1 MARLEMA
8 FTIVNS
14 LGLHARPASQLVQ
27 IANRHKCEVHI
38 NKDSTSVNAKS
49 IMGVLTL
56 AAARGSKLSVICEG
70 EDAESAMTAM
80 GALIIAGFGE
90 K

>member
-1 MARLEMA
+1 VPRLEQT
-8 FTIVNS
+8 FGIVNS

-27 IANRHKCEVHI
+27 IANRHKCEVQI
-38 NKDSTSVNAKS
+38 IKDGTSVNAKS

-56 AAARGSKLSVICEG
+56 AAARGSRLTVVCDG
-70 EDAESAMTAM
+70 DDAESAMTAM
-80 GALIIAGFGE
+80 GALISAGFGE

>member
-1 MARLEMA
+1 VARLEQT
-8 FTIVNS
+8 FTIVNM

-27 IANRHKCEVHI
+27 IANRHQCEVHI
-38 NKDSTSVNAKS
+38 VKDGTSVNAKS

-56 AAARGSKLSVICEG
+56 AAARGSRLTVTCEG
-70 EDAESAMTAM
+70 DDAESAMAAM
-80 GALIIAGFGE
+80 GKLITAGFGE

>member
-1 MARLEMA
+1 VARLEQV

-14 LGLHARPASQLVQ
+14 LGLHARPASKLVQ
-27 IANRHKCEVHI
+27 IANRHKCEVQI
-38 NKDSTSVNAKS
+38 IKDGTSVNAKS

-56 AAARGSKLSVICEG
+56 AAARGTKLTVICEG
-70 EDAESAMTAM
+70 DDGESAMNAM
-80 GALIIAGFGE
+80 GALIAAGFGE

>member
-1 MARLEMA
+1 VARLEQI
-8 FTIVNS
+8 FSIVNS

-38 NKDSTSVNAKS
+38 VKDGTSVNAKS

-56 AAARGSKLSVICEG
+56 AAARGSKLTVICEG
-70 EDAESAMTAM
+70 DDAESAMSAM
-80 GALIIAGFGE
+80 GTLIAAGFGE

>member
-1 MARLEMA
+1 VARLEQV

-27 IANRHKCEVHI
+27 IANRHKCEVLI
-38 NKDSTSVNAKS
+38 VKDGSSVNAKS

-56 AAARGSKLSVICEG
+56 AAARGSKLTVTCDG
-70 EDAESAMTAM
+70 DDAESAMDAM
-80 GALIIAGFGE
+80 GKLIAAGFGE

>member
-1 MARLEMA
+1 MARLEQV

-27 IANRHKCEVHI
+27 IANRHRCEVQI
-38 NKDSTSVNAKS
+38 VKDGTSVNAKS

-56 AAARGSKLSVICEG
+56 AAARGSRLTVVCDG
-70 EDAESAMTAM
+70 DDAEAAMAAF
-80 GALIIAGFGE
+80 GKLIESGFGE
-90 K
+90 R